1 MELNREIVENFADRI
16 VVHEGGEIEIG
27 TCYLV
32 MGTVRTC

>member
-27 TCYLV
+27 WKFDCLI
-32 MGTVRTC
+32 G